1 MNFSLL
7 LSFVSRQK
15 KERCNTNVTC
25 MTSPCN
31 LKPRPLH
38 PEITYTTFFME
49 TIYLCIIIFLF
60 VLAVFDLIVG
70 VSNDAVNFL
79 NSAVGAKAAS
89 FKTILFIAGIGIFIG
104 ASLSNGM
111 MDIARH
117 GIYQPE
123 HFYFAEI
130 MCILLAVMLTDVVL
144 LDVFNSMGMPTSTTV
159 SLVFELLGGT
169 FALSLIKVNN
179 DATLALGDL
188 INTDKALSV
197 IMAIF
202 VSVAIA
208 FFFGML
214 VQWLARIVFTFN
226 YTKNIKYSIGLFG
239 GIAATSIIYFML
251 IKGLKDSSFMTP
263 ENKQWI
269 QDNTLL
275 LIASFFVFFTALMQV
290 LHWLKVNVFKV
301 VVLMG
306 TFALALA
313 FAGNDLVNFIGVPL
327 AGYSSFIDYTTN
339 GAGASPDSFL
349 MTSLLGPAKTPWY
362 FLIGAGAIMVYAL
375 CTSKKAH
382 NVIKT
387 SVDLSRQDEGEES
400 FGSTP
405 IARTLVRFSMTI
417 ANGLSKVMPE
427 SGKRWIETRF
437 QKDEAIIA
445 DGAAFDLV
453 RASINLVLA
462 GLLIALGTS
471 LKLPLSTTYV
481 PFMVAMGTSLADR
494 AWGRDSAVFRIT
506 GVLSV
511 IGGWFITAGAAFT
524 ICFFVTFVIH
534 FGGTIAIIALIGL
547 AVFMLIRSQVMYKK
561 RKEKEKGNA
570 TIKQLMQSTDNM
582 EILELL
588 RKHTREELGKILE
601 FTEDNFERTVTA
613 FLHENLRGLRRAMG
627 SVKFEKQLIK
637 QMKRTGTL
645 AMCRLDN
652 NTVLEKGLYYYQG
665 NDFASEL
672 VYSVGRLCEPCLEHI
687 DNNFKPLDTIQ
698 KGEFADVTE
707 DIVYLLQV
715 CRHKLENN
723 NYNNFEEDIHKAN
736 DLNGQLA
743 HLKREELQ
751 RIQSQSGSIKVSMV
765 YLTMIQEAQNIVTY
779 SINLMKVSRKF
790 QAEE

>member
-1 MNFSLL
+1 MYDTSLQHNL
-7 LSFVSRQK
+7 RSFAAETK
-15 KERCNTNVTC
+15 Y
-25 MTSPCN
+25 
-31 LKPRPLH
+31 
-38 PEITYTTFFME
+38 IFME
-49 TIYLCIIIFLF
+49 TIYLGIVVFLF
-60 VLAVFDLIVG
+60 VLAIFDLVVG

-79 NSAVGAKAAS
+79 QSAVGAKAAS
-89 FKTILFIAGIGIFIG
+89 FKTILFIAGIGVFIG
-104 ASLSNGM
+104 AALSNGM

-144 LDVFNSMGMPTSTTV
+144 LDVFNTMGMPTSTTV
-159 SLVFELLGGT
+159 SMVFELLGGT
-169 FALSLIKVNN
+169 FALALIKVYNS
-179 DATLALGDL
+179 DTLRFGDL

-197 IMAIF
+197 IMGIF
-202 VSVAIA
+202 LSVAIA

-226 YTKNIKYSIGLFG
+226 YKKKMKYSIALFG

-263 ENKQWI
+263 ENKHWI
-269 QDNTLL
+269 QDNTGM
-275 LIASFFVFFTALMQV
+275 LITCCFVFFTILMQI
-290 LHWLKVNVFKV
+290 LHLCKVNIFKV

-306 TFALALA
+306 TFSLALA

-339 GAGASPDSFL
+339 GTAGADGFL
-349 MTSLLGPAKTPWY
+349 MSSLLGPAKTPWY

-387 SVDLSRQDEGEES
+387 SVDLSRQDEGEEN

-405 IARTLVRFSMTI
+405 IARTLVRFSMTL
-417 ANGLSKVMPE
+417 ANGISKMAPE
-427 SGKRWIETRF
+427 STKRWINHRF

-453 RASINLVLA
+453 RASVNLVLA

-481 PFMVAMGTSLADR
+481 TFMVAMGTSLADR

-524 ICFFVTFVIH
+524 ICFFVAMLIH

-547 AVFMLIRSQVMYKK
+547 AVFMLIRSQIMYKK
-561 RKEKEKGNA
+561 RKEKEKGNE
-570 TIKQLMQSTDNM
+570 TLKQLMQSTDNH
-582 EILELL
+582 EVLELL
-588 RKHTREELGKILE
+588 RKHTREELTKILA
-601 FTEDNFERTVTA
+601 FTEENFERTVTS

-652 NTVLEKGLYYYQG
+652 NIILEKGLYYYQG

-687 DNNFKPLDTIQ
+687 DNNFKPLDAIQ

-707 DIVYLLQV
+707 DINYLLQV
-715 CRHKLENN
+715 CRHKLETND
-723 NYNNFEEDIHKAN
+723 YHDLETEIRKAN

-751 RIQSQSGSIKVSMV
+751 RIQTQSGSIKVSMV
-765 YLTMIQEAQNIVTY
+765 YLTMIQEAQNVVTY
-779 SINLMKVSRKF
+779 TINLMKVSRKF

>member
-1 MNFSLL
+1 MYDISLQHYL
-7 LSFVSRQK
+7 LFFAA
-15 KERCNTNVTC
+15 
-25 MTSPCN
+25 
-31 LKPRPLH
+31 
-38 PEITYTTFFME
+38 EIKYIFME
-49 TIYLCIIIFLF
+49 TIYLGIVIFLF
-60 VLAVFDLIVG
+60 ILAIFDLAVG

-79 NSAVGAKAAS
+79 QSAVGAKAAS
-89 FKTILFIAGIGIFIG
+89 FKTILFIAGIGVFIG

-144 LDVFNSMGMPTSTTV
+144 LDVFNTMGMPTSTTV
-159 SLVFELLGGT
+159 SMVFELLGGT
-169 FALSLIKVNN
+169 FALSLIKVYNN
-179 DATLALGDL
+179 DALGLGDL

-226 YTKNIKYSIGLFG
+226 YKKKMKYSIALYG

-263 ENKQWI
+263 ENKQWV
-269 QDNTLL
+269 QDNTFL
-275 LIASFFVFFTALMQV
+275 LISSFFIGFTLLMQV
-290 LHWLKVNVFKV
+290 LHWLKVNIFKI

-313 FAGNDLVNFIGVPL
+313 FAGNDLVNFIGIPL

-339 GAGASPDSFL
+339 GTAVGPDGFL

-362 FLIGAGAIMVYAL
+362 FLIGAGAVMVYAL

-387 SVDLSRQDEGEES
+387 SVDLSRQDEGEET

-405 IARTLVRFSMTI
+405 IARTLARFSMTFANNISKI
-417 ANGLSKVMPE
+417 APE
-427 SGKRWIETRF
+427 STKRWVNSRF
-437 QKDEAIIA
+437 VKDEAIIA

-481 PFMVAMGTSLADR
+481 TFMVAMGTSLADR

-524 ICFFVTFVIH
+524 ICFFVAMLIY
-534 FGGTIAIIALIGL
+534 FGGTIAIVVLIGL
-547 AVFMLIRSQVMYKK
+547 AVFMLIRSQIMYKR
-561 RKEKEKGNA
+561 RKEREKDNE
-570 TIKQLMQSTDNM
+570 TLKQLMKSTDNR
-582 EILELL
+582 EVLELL
-588 RKHTREELGKILE
+588 RKHTREELTKILA
-601 FTEDNFERTVTA
+601 FTEENLERTVTS

-627 SVKFEKQLIK
+627 SVKFQKQLIK
-637 QMKRTGTL
+637 QTKRIGTL

-652 NTVLEKGLYYYQG
+652 NIILEKGLYYYQG

-672 VYSVGRLCEPCLEHI
+672 VYSIGRLCEPCLEHI
-687 DNNFKPLDTIQ
+687 DNNFKPLDAIQ

-707 DIVYLLQV
+707 DISYLLQV
-715 CRHKLENN
+715 CRHKMETN
-723 NYNNFEEDIHKAN
+723 NYEEFETEIRKAN

-751 RIQSQSGSIKVSMV
+751 RIQTQSGSIKVSMV
-765 YLTMIQEAQNIVTY
+765 YLTMIQEAQNVVTY
-779 SINLMKVSRKF
+779 TINLMKVSRKF
-790 QAEE
+790 QAED

>member
-1 MNFSLL
+1 MTFH
-7 LSFVSRQK
+7 
-15 KERCNTNVTC
+15 CNTKN
-25 MTSPCN
+25 
-31 LKPRPLH
+31 RPLQ
-38 PEITYTTFFME
+38 PETEYIFME
-49 TIYLCIIIFLF
+49 TIYLCIVIFLF
-60 VLAVFDLIVG
+60 VLAIFDLMVG

-79 NSAVGAKAAS
+79 NSAIGAKAAS
-89 FKTILFIAGIGIFIG
+89 FKTVLFIAGIGVFIG

-123 HFYFAEI
+123 HFYSAEI

-159 SLVFELLGGT
+159 SMVFELLGGT
-169 FALSLIKVNN
+169 FALALIKVHHS
-179 DATLALGDL
+179 DTLGLGDL

-214 VQWLARIVFTFN
+214 VQWIARIVFTFN
-226 YTKNIKYSIGLFG
+226 YQKKMKYSIGLFG
-239 GIAATSIIYFML
+239 GIAATAIIYFML
-251 IKGLKDSSFMTP
+251 IKGLKDSSFMTS

-269 QDNTLL
+269 QDNTMM
-275 LIASFFVFFTALMQV
+275 LIGCFFVFFTLLMQI

-301 VVLMG
+301 IVLLG

-339 GAGASPDSFL
+339 GTTAGPDGFL

-362 FLIGAGAIMVYAL
+362 FLIGAGIIMVYAL

-405 IARTLVRFSMTI
+405 IARTLVRISMNI
-417 ANGLSKVMPE
+417 ANGVTGIVPE
-427 SGKRWIETRF
+427 NAKKWINTRF
-437 QKDEAIIA
+437 RKDEAIIA

-453 RASINLVLA
+453 RASVNLVLA

-481 PFMVAMGTSLADR
+481 TFMVAMGTSLSDR
-494 AWGRDSAVFRIT
+494 AWGRDSAVYRIT

-511 IGGWFITAGAAFT
+511 IGGWFLTAGAAFT
-524 ICFFVTFVIH
+524 ICFFVAMIIH
-534 FGGTIAIIALIGL
+534 FGGTIAIVVLIGL
-547 AVFMLIRSQVMYKK
+547 AAFSLIRSQIIYKK
-561 RKEKEKGNA
+561 KKEKEKGSE
-570 TIKQLMQSTDNM
+570 TLKQLMKSANSDEALQLM
-582 EILELL
+582 
-588 RKHTREELGKILE
+588 RQHTREELSKVLE
-601 FTEDNFERTVTA
+601 YAENNFELTVTS

-627 SVKFEKQLIK
+627 STKFEKQLIK
-637 QMKRTGTL
+637 QMKRTGTV
-645 AMCRLDN
+645 AMCKLDN

-672 VYSVGRLCEPCLEHI
+672 VYSIARLCEPCLEHI
-687 DNNFKPLDTIQ
+687 DNNFNPLDAIQ
-698 KGEFADVTE
+698 KGEFGDVAE
-707 DIVYLLQV
+707 DITYLIQQ
-715 CRHKLENN
+715 CRKKLENN
-723 NYNNFEEDIHKAN
+723 DYTHFEEDIRRAN
-736 DLNGQLA
+736 DLNAQLS

-751 RIQSQSGSIKVSMV
+751 RIQSQTGSVRVSMV
-765 YLTMIQEAQNIVTY
+765 YLTMVQEAQNVVTY
-779 SINLMKVSRKF
+779 TINLMKVSRKF
-790 QAEE
+790 QLETDV

>member
-1 MNFSLL
+1 
-7 LSFVSRQK
+7 
-15 KERCNTNVTC
+15 
-25 MTSPCN
+25 
-31 LKPRPLH
+31 
-38 PEITYTTFFME
+38 ME
-49 TIYLCIIIFLF
+49 TIYLCIVIFLF
-60 VLAVFDLIVG
+60 VLAVFDLVVG

-79 NSAVGAKAAS
+79 QSAVGAKAAS
-89 FKTILFIAGIGIFIG
+89 FKTILFIAGIGVFIG
-104 ASLSNGM
+104 AALSNGM

-144 LDVFNSMGMPTSTTV
+144 LDVFNTMGMPTSTTV
-159 SLVFELLGGT
+159 SMVFELLGGT
-169 FALSLIKVNN
+169 FALALIKVYGS
-179 DATLALGDL
+179 DTLGLGDL

-226 YTKNIKYSIGLFG
+226 YTKKMKYSIGIFG

-263 ENKQWI
+263 ENKHWI
-269 QDNTLL
+269 QDNTAM
-275 LIASFFVFFTALMQV
+275 LIGCFFVFFTILMQV
-290 LHWLKVNVFKV
+290 LHWCKVNVFKI
-301 VVLMG
+301 VVLLG
-306 TFALALA
+306 TFALA

-339 GAGASPDSFL
+339 GTAAGPDGFL

-481 PFMVAMGTSLADR
+481 TFMVAMGTSLADR

-547 AVFMLIRSQVMYKK
+547 AVFMLIRSQIMYKK

>member
-1 MNFSLL
+1 
-7 LSFVSRQK
+7 
-15 KERCNTNVTC
+15 
-25 MTSPCN
+25 
-31 LKPRPLH
+31 
-38 PEITYTTFFME
+38 ME

-60 VLAVFDLIVG
+60 ILAIFDLMVG

-89 FKTILFIAGIGIFIG
+89 FKTILFIAAVGIMIG

-130 MCILLAVMLTDVVL
+130 MTILLAVMLTDVVL
-144 LDVFNSMGMPTSTTV
+144 LDVFNTMGMPTSTTV

-169 FALSLIKVNN
+169 FALSLIKVHQS
-179 DATLALGDL
+179 DTLGLGDL

-214 VQWLARIVFTFN
+214 VQWLARVIFTFN
-226 YTKNIKYSIGLFG
+226 YTKRMKYSIGLFG
-239 GIAATSIIYFML
+239 GIAATSILYFMVF
-251 IKGLKDSSFMTP
+251 KGLKDSTFMTL
-263 ENKQWI
+263 ENKTWLQE
-269 QDNTLL
+269 NTGMLVS
-275 LIASFFVFFTALMQV
+275 AFFVGFTILMQI

-327 AGYSSFIDYTTN
+327 AGYSSFIDYSAN
-339 GAGASPDSFL
+339 GTGVGADNFL
-349 MTSLLGPAKTPWY
+349 MTSLQGSAQTPWY
-362 FLIGAGAIMVYAL
+362 FLIGAGCIMVFAL
-375 CTSKKAH
+375 FTSKKAH
-382 NVIKT
+382 AVIKT

-405 IARTLVRFSMTI
+405 MARTLVRFSRNLAVGVSSVI
-417 ANGLSKVMPE
+417 PE
-427 SGKRWIETRF
+427 RTKGWIETRF
-437 QKDEAIIA
+437 RKDEAIIA

-453 RASINLVLA
+453 RASVNLVLA

-481 PFMVAMGTSLADR
+481 TFMVAMGSSLSDR

-524 ICFFVTFVIH
+524 ICFFVALIIY
-534 FGGTIAIIALIGL
+534 FGGTIAIIGLIGL
-547 AVFMLIRSQVMYKK
+547 AVFMLIRSQILFKK
-561 RKEKEKGNA
+561 RKSKENGNETLKELMKA
-570 TIKQLMQSTDNM
+570 TTSEEALSLI
-582 EILELL
+582 
-588 RKHTREELGKILE
+588 RKHTRSELSKVLEYAEE
-601 FTEDNFERTVTA
+601 NFERTVTS
-613 FLHENLRGLRRAMG
+613 FLHENLRGLRRVMG
-627 SVKFEKQLIK
+627 ATKFEKLLIK
-637 QMKRTGTL
+637 QMKRTGTV
-645 AMCRLDN
+645 AMSRLDN

-672 VYSVGRLCEPCLEHI
+672 VYSISRLCEPCLEHI
-687 DNNFKPLDTIQ
+687 DNNFHPLDAIQ
-698 KGEFADVTE
+698 KGEFADVTV
-707 DIVYLLQV
+707 DITSLILQCREMLEQNDYSNMVDLL
-715 CRHKLENN
+715 K
-723 NYNNFEEDIHKAN
+723 KAN
-736 DLNGQLA
+736 DLNTALS
-743 HLKREELQ
+743 HLKRQELQ
-751 RIQSQSGSIKVSMV
+751 RIQSQTGSIKVSMV
-765 YLTMIQEAQNIVTY
+765 YLTMIQEAQNVVTY
-779 SINLMKVSRKF
+779 TINLMKVSRKF
-790 QAEE
+790 QA